1 VESLVRGRFRE
12 RKRRGQ
18 HPIEC
23 GTLTRGQWG
32 GEEARRRGRGAGVRR
47 WPAAKRKGAS
57 GM

>member
-1 VESLVRGRFRE
+1 LVRGRFRE

-23 GTLTRGQWG
+23 GALTRGQWG

-47 WPAAKRKGAS
+47 WPAAKRKGAG